1 MPAIQL
7 LIPDD
12 YQRIGPQLAE
22 LQQDPAY
29 ACRSLGD
36 RSRAPGADE
45 ALAQAEAL
53 LLIRERAV
61 VDEALLAR
69 HIDVAACR
77 RAGLAVHMLNQEAL
91 I

>member
-1 MPAIQL
+1 MSVIQL

-36 RSRAPGADE
+36 LSRAPDAGE

-53 LLIRERAV
+53 LLIRERTV

-69 HIDVAACR
+69 NIDMAACS
-77 RAGLAVHMLNQEAL
+77 RAGLAMHMLNQQAL